1 MHYAICAT
9 MDAPGLQNQ
18 YPLKYYC
25 ILDREKLS
33 QIYLLW
39 ARIGEMLYFFW
50 KRLQR
55 GQLATCFGQ
64 KSNVSIG
71 LAHCRLAPFRIL
83 FNTIITKIELW
94 HWLPARVWVK
104 KRIWPPCLPN
114 CTLYNTLNWKTRS
127 YRFIPLNHG
136 LAPEKKAE
144 FRVCATSRCAT
155 IGDFVSLEWAL
166 RFFHFWVDG
175 TKCESQM
182 HRCGR
187 CSIPSW
193 AVP

>member
-1 MHYAICAT
+1 MS
-9 MDAPGLQNQ
+9 L
-18 YPLKYYC
+18 
-25 ILDREKLS
+25 
-33 QIYLLW
+33 IYLLW
-39 ARIGEMLYFFW
+39 ARIFEMQYFFW

-55 GQLATCFGQ
+55 DQLVTFTRQ

-71 LAHCRLAPFRIL
+71 LMHCRLAQFRIL

-94 HWLPARVWVK
+94 DGLPARVWVK

-114 CTLYNTLNWKTRS
+114 CTLYNTLIWKTRS

-136 LAPEKKAE
+136 LSSEKKAE
-144 FRVCATSRCAT
+144 FRVCATPRCES
-155 IGDFVSLEWAL
+155 IGSFVYLEWAL

-175 TKCESQM
+175 TKFESQM

-187 CSIPSW
+187 CPIPSW